1 MARTNLSVQ
10 TSGEVVE
17 VIVFCPRDQA
27 GKVPP
32 AYKTAIHAL
41 AVYFKV
47 RWGAVGGTSAAAPIW
62 AAGLALVNEGMIQ
75 QVHKFNYGPQIFYLV
90 SNRANGTQPYFD
102 VTRGNNLYF
111 PAGSGWDFATGLGT
125 PNLPSFY
132 QTMSGI

>member
-1 MARTNLSVQ
+1 MRQ
-10 TSGEVVE
+10 
-17 VIVFCPRDQA
+17 
-27 GKVPP
+27 VPDVSAA
-32 AYKTAIHAL
+32 AYGL
-41 AVYFKV
+41 AVYFKN

-90 SNRANGTQPYFD
+90 SNKANGTQPYFD
-102 VTRGNNLYF
+102 VTRGNNLYYQ
-111 PAGSGWDFATGLGT
+111 AGSGWDYATGLGT